1 MGVVHKEVDKVAEMV
16 VDMEVSRGQSV
27 TLPRIFSGTGTF
39 SRYHPK
45 RRQIPGTRMSHSSTL
60 VREVMDMVV

>member
-27 TLPRIFSGTGTF
+27 TLPRIFSGTGLFF
-39 SRYHPK
+39 SGTIQK
-45 RRQIPGTRMSHSSTL
+45 GDKFLGPGCHTL
-60 VREVMDMVV
+60 VGEVMDMVV